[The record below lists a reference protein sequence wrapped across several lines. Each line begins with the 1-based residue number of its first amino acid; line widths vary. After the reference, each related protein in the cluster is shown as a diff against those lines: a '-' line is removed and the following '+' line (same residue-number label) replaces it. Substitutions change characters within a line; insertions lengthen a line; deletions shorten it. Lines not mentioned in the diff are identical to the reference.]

1 MNNMWGSMAQFEA
14 IYWSWPIVLYLFL
27 AGLSAGSV
35 MVALLVKWNRHENN
49 TKSIWDAMVKA
60 GALIGPIAICIG
72 LFLLIADLGKPF
84 TFYILLIKYN
94 FLSVMSLG
102 VLFLLIYTPFAF
114 LFAIIIFE
122 KEIENSKILAFL
134 KPVTKFIRSFSGV
147 AKKMEYI
154 LFILAICVGIYTGFL
169 LSAVAKLPLWNT
181 PILPIL
187 FLLSGFSSG
196 IAANILIGMWFF
208 KGSLNKDSIKYLL
221 MLDLRAIFFEIPI
234 LFILFI
240 GMYFEGGISAVAA
253 SQALNHEYFGKILWI
268 GVIGIGLIIPI
279 IIAATALKNHVYKPT
294 FIVLNSL
301 VVLVGV
307 VLLRYYIV
315 YAGQICI
322 GA

>member
-1 MNNMWGSMAQFEA
+1 
-14 IYWSWPIVLYLFL
+14 
-27 AGLSAGSV
+27 
-35 MVALLVKWNRHENN
+35 
-49 TKSIWDAMVKA
+49 
-60 GALIGPIAICIG
+60 
-72 LFLLIADLGKPF
+72 
-84 TFYILLIKYN
+84 
-94 FLSVMSLG
+94 
-102 VLFLLIYTPFAF
+102 
-114 LFAIIIFE
+114 
-122 KEIENSKILAFL
+122 
-134 KPVTKFIRSFSGV
+134 
-147 AKKMEYI
+147 MEYI

-240 GMYFEGGISAVAA
+240 GTYFEGGISAVAA

-268 GVIGIGLIIPI
+268 GVIGIGLIVPI

>member
-49 TKSIWDAMVKA
+49 TRSIWDAMVKA

-134 KPVTKFIRSFSGV
+134 NPLQNLFALFPVLP
-147 AKKMEYI
+147 KKWN
-154 LFILAICVGIYTGFL
+154 IYFL
-169 LSAVAKLPLWNT
+169 SWRFVWEFT
-181 PILPIL
+181 QD
-187 FLLSGFSSG
+187 FC
-196 IAANILIGMWFF
+196 
-208 KGSLNKDSIKYLL
+208 YL
-221 MLDLRAIFFEIPI
+221 R
-234 LFILFI
+234 
-240 GMYFEGGISAVAA
+240 
-253 SQALNHEYFGKILWI
+253 
-268 GVIGIGLIIPI
+268 
-279 IIAATALKNHVYKPT
+279 
-294 FIVLNSL
+294 
-301 VVLVGV
+301 
-307 VLLRYYIV
+307 
-315 YAGQICI
+315 
-322 GA
+322 

>member
-14 IYWSWPIVLYLFL
+14 IYWSWPIVSYLFL

-49 TKSIWDAMVKA
+49 TRSIWDAMVKA

-134 KPVTKFIRSFSGV
+134 KPVTKFIRSFSGI
-147 AKKMEYI
+147 AKKN
-154 LFILAICVGIYTGFL
+154 GIYTFYLGDLCGNLHRIFAIGGSKTSSL
-169 LSAVAKLPLWNT
+169 EYTYFTYFVFAVR
-181 PILPIL
+181 L
-187 FLLSGFSSG
+187 FKRNCG
-196 IAANILIGMWFF
+196 
-208 KGSLNKDSIKYLL
+208 KYFN
-221 MLDLRAIFFEIPI
+221 R
-234 LFILFI
+234 
-240 GMYFEGGISAVAA
+240 Y
-253 SQALNHEYFGKILWI
+253 
-268 GVIGIGLIIPI
+268 
-279 IIAATALKNHVYKPT
+279 
-294 FIVLNSL
+294 
-301 VVLVGV
+301 VVF
-307 VLLRYYIV
+307 
-315 YAGQICI
+315 
-322 GA
+322 